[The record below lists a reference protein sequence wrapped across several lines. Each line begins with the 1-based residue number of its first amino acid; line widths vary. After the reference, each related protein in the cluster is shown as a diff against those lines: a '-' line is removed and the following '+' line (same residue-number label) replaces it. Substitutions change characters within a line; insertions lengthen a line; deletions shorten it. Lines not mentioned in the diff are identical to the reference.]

1 MVCDMEIF
9 SFGLSLIRTVLGLV
23 KTRDGGVTKLGD
35 FNNLKSQ
42 ISRVKPQGVTM
53 SSFTPSNTLPRDCP
67 VVNQFWKASS
77 TLPPTPNE
85 SLCQCMVKS
94 LGCVAKSSVSDKAI
108 RDLFNIVCGQANSD
122 CSAITA
128 NGTSGTYGAFSMCS
142 ANERLSWAFNMVSKN
157 K

>member
-9 SFGLSLIRTVLGLV
+9 SFGLSLIRTILGLV
-23 KTRDGGVTKLGD
+23 KISDGGVSKLED
-35 FNNLKSQ
+35 FTNLKNQ
-42 ISRVKPQGVTM
+42 ISKVNPKGVTM
-53 SSFTPSNTLPRDCP
+53 NSYNPSNTSPRDCP
-67 VVNQFWKASS
+67 VENEFWEASS
-77 TLPPTPNE
+77 KLPPTPNE

-94 LGCVAKSSVSDKAI
+94 LGCVAKSSVSDKVI
-108 RDLFNIVCGQANSD
+108 GDLFSFVCGQTNSD

-128 NGTSGTYGAFSMCS
+128 NGTTGTYGAFSMCS